1 MNMLDERLIESPVVV
16 SISGGKDSTA
26 AALWCRENDI
36 PFRLLHM
43 DTGWERPETEAYVRE
58 YLPNALGVPVEI
70 VGHPGGMPA
79 LIKKKRGF
87 PSRRRRWC
95 TELLKLRPAKRWVAE
110 QYDEPIVMVVGIRAE
125 ESARRARMPEWEE
138 ADYFD
143 GWTFRPLIRWTLD
156 DVIAIHRRHDVVPN
170 PIYLEGGSTAG
181 TRVGCDPC
189 VFSRKSELREFGNRP
204 QSLQRLRDLEQWV
217 ADEWAAGR
225 GPRGDEG
232 KQVQPSTFFQARS
245 PIEGRYPCVPIDDVV
260 TWAKT
265 SRGGRQFELF
275 ASEARDEG
283 CMRWGLCDT
292 GSSEDLT

>member
-1 MNMLDERLIESPVVV
+1 MIDERLIELPVVV

-58 YLPNALGVPVEI
+58 YLPNALGAPVEI
-70 VGHPGGMPA
+70 VGYPGGMVE
-79 LIKKKRGF
+79 LVKKKRCF
-87 PSRRRRWC
+87 PSRVRRWC
-95 TELLKLRPAKRWVAE
+95 TDHLKIRPARDFFKAE
-110 QYDEPIVMVVGIRAE
+110 FDEPIVNAVGIRGE
-125 ESARRARMPEWEE
+125 ESRSRAKMPEWEPSNW
-138 ADYFD
+138 FD

-156 DVIAIHRRHDVVPN
+156 DVIAIHRRHDVIPN
-170 PIYLEGGSTAG
+170 PIYLEAGATKG

-189 VFSRKSELREFGNRP
+189 IFSRKAELREFGNRP
-204 QSLQRLRDLEQWV
+204 ASLRRLRELEKWV
-217 ADEWAAGR
+217 ADKWADER
-225 GPRGDEG
+225 GPEAGERT
-232 KQVQPSTFFQARS
+232 PPTFFQARTA
-245 PIEGRYPCVPIDDVV
+245 IDGRYPCVPIDDVV
-260 TWAKT
+260 AWAKT
-265 SRGGRQFELF
+265 SRGGKQFELF